1 MANDPNESVSTQREG
16 GACERLAANKAYIL
30 ELWVQRLREFIPAAA
45 TERHPIL
52 INTLPALLDH
62 LAQALSWQHP
72 RHSATEGTT
81 LAEEHGGE
89 RVRLTHFRLEDVMA
103 EYRLLREVLLEVLD
117 GQEPLTHTERNVIHT
132 SLDQAMMKACSSYV
146 LVQEGLR
153 EQLFAVLAHDL
164 RGPLTAA
171 STGLA
176 LILESPSSK
185 RVPDWAAR
193 ASDGVKR
200 VDHMLQ
206 DLLDSMRV
214 QVGGRLKLDLEP
226 CDLMKVARESVAHL
240 QAEHGDR
247 FVLVGDDSIPG
258 HWAPDALLRAIENVG
273 RNAVKY
279 GSKSRPITI
288 TVRALH
294 ERALITVHNEG
305 SYIPVEQQETLF
317 RAFHRLPS
325 AEDSTRGWGLGLAQV
340 RGVAE
345 AHGGSIGVDSLP
357 ERGTTFTIDIPLDA
371 RPHQSAATTP

>member
-1 MANDPNESVSTQREG
+1 MANDLNQLVSMQGEG
-16 GACERLAANKAYIL
+16 GACERLVASKAQIL
-30 ELWVQRLREFIPAAA
+30 ALWVQRLRQSVPAAA
-45 TERHPIL
+45 TERHPLL

-81 LAEEHGGE
+81 VAEEHGGE
-89 RVRLTHFRLEDVMA
+89 RVRLTHFRLQDVMA
-103 EYRLLREVLLEVLD
+103 EYRLLREVLLEVLEA
-117 GQEPLTHTERNVIHT
+117 QEPLTHSERHVLHT
-132 SLDQAMMKACSSYV
+132 SIDEAMMKACSSYV
-146 LVQEGLR
+146 LVQEGFR

-164 RGPLTAA
+164 RGPLAAA

-176 LILESPSSK
+176 LILQNPSSQQ
-185 RVPDWAAR
+185 VPDWAAR

-200 VDHMLQ
+200 VDQMLQ

-214 QVGGRLKLDLEP
+214 QVGGRLKLELEP
-226 CDLMKVARESVAHL
+226 CDLVQVARESVEHL

-247 FVLVGDDSIPG
+247 FVLVGDDSILA
-258 HWAPDALLRAIENVG
+258 HAAPDALRRAIENVG

-294 ERALITVHNEG
+294 ERAMITVHNEG
-305 SYIPVEQQETLF
+305 SFIPVEQQETLF

-325 AEDSTRGWGLGLAQV
+325 AEDSARGWGLGLAQV

-345 AHGGSIGVDSLP
+345 AHGGSIGVDSLRD
-357 ERGTTFTIDIPLDA
+357 RGTTFTIDIPLDA